1 MVEPACTGGI
11 NLKSAILL
19 LGFNRTDYF
28 QQVISSLEK
37 NVEAFN
43 HDLHIYLDGGPKS
56 KQEEIVKIVKSSK
69 FENATYVLRDSNWGI
84 GRHLIDAR
92 RTLFDQLGYD
102 RILLLEDDMVLA
114 PTYVETVFAISDW
127 STKYDDVGTVM
138 AYNINHDSEDLQ
150 IQQMNQVIATNR
162 HFWGYVITKKVWDEI
177 KHIIYEF
184 EQNYLLKYTYTNR
197 PHRRIRWFFM
207 RKWLSKGRLEKQN
220 CLVPSDCVVAPFP
233 NLPFRVATSQDA
245 ITALALWHHGY
256 SRITTRVSR
265 AEYVGIEGYSFSP
278 EVYESQGFNNQNL
291 LDFSSFD
298 FSDEFKF
305 ADKDENGNSLMPRRY
320 E

>member
-1 MVEPACTGGI
+1 M
-11 NLKSAILL
+11 KSAILL

-28 QQVISSLEK
+28 QQVLSSLEN
-37 NVEAFN
+37 NVDAFN
-43 HDLHIYLDGGPKS
+43 HDLHVYLDGGPKS
-56 KQEEIVKIVKSSK
+56 KQEEIVELVKSSK
-69 FENATYVLRDSNWGI
+69 FENVTYVMRDSNWGI

-127 STKYDDVGTVM
+127 SSKYDDIGTVM

-207 RKWLSKGRLEKQN
+207 RKWLSKGRAKKQN
-220 CLVPSDCVVAPFP
+220 CLVSSDLVVAPFP
-233 NLPFRVATSQDA
+233 KLPFRVATSQDA

-298 FSDEFKF
+298 STEDFKF
-305 ADKDENGNSLMPRRY
+305 ISKDENGESLMPRRY

>member
-1 MVEPACTGGI
+1 
-11 NLKSAILL
+11 LKSAILL

-28 QQVISSLEK
+28 QQVLSSLE
-37 NVEAFN
+37 NNADAFN
-43 HDLHIYLDGGPKS
+43 HDLHVYLDGGPKS
-56 KQEEIVKIVKSSK
+56 KQEEIVELVKSSK
-69 FENATYVLRDSNWGI
+69 FENVTYVMRDSNWGI

-92 RTLFDQLGYD
+92 RTLFDELGYD

-127 STKYDDVGTVM
+127 SSKYDDIGTVM

-150 IQQMNQVIATNR
+150 IQQMNQLIATNR

-207 RKWLSKGRLEKQN
+207 RKWLSKGRAKKQN
-220 CLVPSDCVVAPFP
+220 CLVSSDLVVAPFP
-233 NLPFRVATSQDA
+233 KLPFRVATSQDA

-298 FSDEFKF
+298 STEDFKF
-305 ADKDENGNSLMPRRY
+305 ISKDENGESLMPRRY

>member
-1 MVEPACTGGI
+1 M
-11 NLKSAILL
+11 KSAILL

-28 QQVISSLEK
+28 QQVLSSLE
-37 NVEAFN
+37 NNADAFN
-43 HDLHIYLDGGPKS
+43 HDLHVYLDGGPKS
-56 KQEEIVKIVKSSK
+56 KQEEIVELVKSSK
-69 FENATYVLRDSNWGI
+69 FENVTYVMRDSNWGI

-92 RTLFDQLGYD
+92 RTLFDELGYD

-127 STKYDDVGTVM
+127 SSKYDDIGTVM

-150 IQQMNQVIATNR
+150 IQQMNQLIATNR

-207 RKWLSKGRLEKQN
+207 RKWLSKGRAKKQN
-220 CLVPSDCVVAPFP
+220 CLVSSDLVVAPFP
-233 NLPFRVATSQDA
+233 KLPFRVATSQDA

-298 FSDEFKF
+298 STEDFKF
-305 ADKDENGNSLMPRRY
+305 ISKDENGESLMPRRY